1 MDGYRL
7 GSGMC
12 AASVVTAS
20 KNACSKIHHT
30 LTELG
35 WKDAAAVEI
44 KTTYLKYLSVLK
56 KDENQITVK
65 MYSHTVCLPTSYS
78 YTVHT

>member
-7 GSGMC
+7 GSGTC
-12 AASVVTAS
+12 AASVTALKKIS
-20 KNACSKIHHT
+20 KLHPT

-44 KTTYLKYLSVLK
+44 KTTYLKYLSVLN

-65 MYSHTVCLPTSYS
+65 IYSHICLPTSYS
-78 YTVHT
+78 NTVHT